1 MKIFSMAVFA
11 VVFVALCAGAFGED
25 SVQIGLPG
33 FQPSRMEA
41 SGKLVEDWGS
51 VAFVLS
57 GEGIPAEGAGSV
69 QRVVLDGIIPAAQAR
84 IQRGPLVLT
93 LTAFRAPAWPSG
105 FDVLTVRV
113 EETSGHQR
121 KATLAVELP
130 DGAIVGR
137 QSVRIGGRTVLSLL
151 EPPTVKQEKRDWGYD
166 DEAQSL
172 PGWGTPEVE
181 CDPAFRN
188 IRAGLGGVPIF
199 YHFAVEKGGSAQV
212 VLGLMESFHATS
224 GQRIQVCKVEGAQPV
239 EVDPIARWGRNR
251 PGVLVFNARDENN
264 DGFLDVS
271 ILPAAHSPDQNP
283 ILNVL
288 WIFPP
293 NIGLNPEQVIAGRM
307 NQAALRYVDVGG
319 QRDQSIYLSGRLEYE
334 LDIPVKGFKELNF
347 FVASP
352 GASVPLPERTAWT
365 VASLRK
371 AAREVLSAGAAKER

>member
-1 MKIFSMAVFA
+1 MKLFSTAFAAVLL
-11 VVFVALCAGAFGED
+11 ALCAGAFAED

-33 FQPSRMEA
+33 FPPSKMEA

-51 VAFVLS
+51 LAFGLS
-57 GEGIPAEGAGSV
+57 GEGIPAEGSGSI

-84 IQRGPLVLT
+84 IQRGHLVLT

-105 FDVLTVRV
+105 FDVLTVRI
-113 EETSGHQR
+113 EETSGR
-121 KATLAVELP
+121 RCRATLAVDLP
-130 DGAIVGR
+130 DGSIVGR

-151 EPPTVKQEKRDWGYD
+151 EPPTVKQKKRDWGYD

-188 IRAGLGGVPIF
+188 IRAGLGGVPIL
-199 YHFAVEKGGSAQV
+199 YRFAVEKGSSAQV
-212 VLGLMESFHATS
+212 VLGLMESFHSTS
-224 GQRIQVCKVEGAQPV
+224 GQRIQVCKVEGAPPV
-239 EVDPIARWGRNR
+239 EVDPITRWGRNR
-251 PGVLVFNARDENN
+251 PGALVFNAKDENN
-264 DGFLDVS
+264 DGFLDVN

-293 NIGLNPEQVIAGRM
+293 NIGVNPDQVISGRM
-307 NQAALRYVDVGG
+307 NQAALYYIDVGG
-319 QRDQSIYLSGRLEYE
+319 QRDQSLYLSGRLEYE
-334 LDIPVKGFKELNF
+334 LDIPAKGFKELSF

-371 AAREVLSAGAAKER
+371 AAREVLLAGAVRD